1 MTFLS
6 HDADVRWILVIAAV
20 AACSGAPPRATPWQ
34 IAAPG
39 LYLYPEVIEAY
50 APDDPGGYVVRPPA
64 GATAA
69 ERAAMIATLDPVDPD
84 DVVGDGVVMRLD
96 AAARDRIAA
105 QAGVG
110 AVEILQPSA
119 RLGPAGGDEVR
130 VDLFAG
136 ASDAE
141 RDLVAA
147 WLEARGA
154 TVVWRGPAA
163 LRARGAEDLRAEL
176 ARLGPVRWVE

>member
-6 HDADVRWILVIAAV
+6 HDVDVRWILVIVAV
-20 AACSGAPPRATPWQ
+20 AACAGAPPRPAPWQ
-34 IAAPG
+34 LAAPG

-64 GATAA
+64 GASAA
-69 ERAAMIATLDPVDPD
+69 ERAALIATLDPLDPD
-84 DVVGDGVVMRLD
+84 DVVGDGVVMRLEP
-96 AAARDRIAA
+96 AERDRVAA

-110 AVEILQPSA
+110 AVEILQPEA
-119 RLGPAGGDEVR
+119 RLGPAGDGEVR

-141 RDLVAA
+141 RDLVAS

-163 LRARGAEDLRAEL
+163 LRAQGAAPLRAEL